1 MILGKNNKGLAMQK
15 TIEEVKKH
23 VGELVNNKGLS
34 FNSLSI
40 NFGKN
45 PSYLQ
50 KFVKQDSP
58 RRLDEDFR
66 KKLARVLEVD
76 EQELTDL
83 RLDNLSVTPL
93 AKLPDA
99 VNIDM
104 LDVSAC
110 CGTGN
115 EVTTEPV
122 IGTWQMPLVD
132 FNAMSLTSPDNIKI
146 IKAVGDSMTPTV
158 QDGDYVFV
166 DISNQ
171 YITSDGVYVLRLPTG
186 LSIKRIQ
193 NGLSGDVTVRSDN
206 PAYSPI
212 SAKLDDVRI
221 LGRVVR
227 IMNMRKI

>member
-1 MILGKNNKGLAMQK
+1 MQK

-23 VGELVNNKGLS
+23 VGELVVNKGLS

-83 RLDNLSVTPL
+83 RLDTIHTSPL

-110 CGTGN
+110 CGGGQD
-115 EVTTEPV
+115 VVSEPV

-171 YITSDGVYVLRLPTG
+171 FVTSDGVYVLSLSTG
-186 LSIKRIQ
+186 LSIKRVQ
-193 NGLSGDVTVRSDN
+193 NALNGDVIVRSDN
-206 PAYSPI
+206 PAYEPLTANLSDI
-212 SAKLDDVRI
+212 KV

-227 IMNMRKI
+227 IFNQRKI

>member
-1 MILGKNNKGLAMQK
+1 MQK

-23 VGELVNNKGLS
+23 VGELVVNKGLS

-83 RLDNLSVTPL
+83 RLDTIHTSPL

-110 CGTGN
+110 CGGGQD
-115 EVTTEPV
+115 VVSEPV

-171 YITSDGVYVLRLPTG
+171 FVTSDGVYVLSLSTG

>member
-1 MILGKNNKGLAMQK
+1 MQK

-23 VGELVNNKGLS
+23 VGELVINKGLS

-40 NFGKN
+40 NLGKN

-83 RLDNLSVTPL
+83 RIDTIPTAPL
-93 AKLPDA
+93 VKLPDS

-110 CGTGN
+110 CGTGTD
-115 EVTTEPV
+115 VTTEPV
-122 IGTWQMPLVD
+122 IGTWQMPLID
-132 FNAMSLTSPDNIKI
+132 FNAMSLTKPENIKI

-166 DISNQ
+166 DVSNQ

-193 NGLSGDVTVRSDN
+193 NGLNGDLIIRSDN
-206 PAYSPI
+206 PAYEPLT
-212 SAKLDDVRI
+212 AKVGDIKVLGRAVRI
-221 LGRVVR
+221 L
-227 IMNMRKI
+227 NQRKI